1 MTIKPWRIAVLAAAT
16 SLALAACGGKDGAA
30 AQQQGA
36 GQQMPAPT
44 VSVVTVQP
52 ENVLLEN
59 DLPGRLEAVR
69 SAPIIPQVSGIVKRR
84 LFQEGDV
91 VRAGQPLYQLD
102 DASYVANLE
111 SARASLAS
119 AQAAFAKANA
129 DVSRYQPLVSADAIS
144 KQEWDAALAAQRSA
158 QAQVKSANAAI
169 KAAQVN
175 VNHAH
180 ITAPISGVIGQ
191 SLVTEGALV
200 TANSTQMALI
210 TENDYLYV
218 NIKQSASD
226 MLKLRKQLAAGDR
239 VANESVEVGI
249 MLEDGS
255 EYPHKAR
262 LLFADSTVDENT
274 GQITIRA
281 IVPNPEHILM
291 NGLYVRVKLPLAG
304 VTNAFVVPQQA
315 VTRGQADT
323 VLVVNAQGGMEPR
336 VVKITG
342 QKGTNWVISEGLK
355 AGDKV
360 IVDGTMIAGMTGAKQ
375 VQTKEWQ
382 PENAAAAT
390 NAAAQTAPNA
400 ASSAASAPAAM
411 PASAPVETAASA
423 PEIQAASAAK

>member
-36 GQQMPAPT
+36 GQQMPTPT

-119 AQAAFAKANA
+119 AQAALAKANA

-281 IVPNPEHILM
+281 IVPNPEHVLM

-382 PENAAAAT
+382 PENAAAA
-390 NAAAQTAPNA
+390 QTAPNA

>member
-36 GQQMPAPT
+36 GQQMPTPT

-119 AQAAFAKANA
+119 AQAALAKANA

-226 MLKLRKQLAAGDR
+226 MLKLRKQLASGDR
-239 VANESVEVGI
+239 VANESVEASVI
-249 MLEDGS
+249 LEDGS

-262 LLFADSTVDENT
+262 LLFADSTVDEST
-274 GQITIRA
+274 GQFTIRA

-315 VTRGQADT
+315 VTRGQTDT

-336 VVKITG
+336 VVKVTG

-400 ASSAASAPAAM
+400 ASGAASAPAAM

>member
-36 GQQMPAPT
+36 GQQMPTPT

-119 AQAAFAKANA
+119 AQAALAKANA

-281 IVPNPEHILM
+281 IVPNPEHVLM

-336 VVKITG
+336 VVKLTG

-382 PENAAAAT
+382 PENAAAA
-390 NAAAQTAPNA
+390 QTAPNA